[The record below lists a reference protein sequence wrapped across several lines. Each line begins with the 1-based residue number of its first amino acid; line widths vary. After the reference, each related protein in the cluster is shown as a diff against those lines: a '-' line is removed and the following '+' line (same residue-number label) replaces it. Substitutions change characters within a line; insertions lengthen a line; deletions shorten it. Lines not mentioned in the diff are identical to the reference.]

1 MIEIGKGKSPAVIGK
16 VQADGAG
23 NVGKSAV
30 AVVVKENV
38 ALIACP
44 GPVGADQ
51 LDDGVPAELIRKRG
65 MCIRRRLRNH
75 LLPEEAFQ
83 VVGAGAGNHAVGDIQ
98 VRVSVL
104 QEIPG
109 VAGP

>member
-1 MIEIGKGKSPAVIGK
+1 MIEIGEGKGPAVIRK
-16 VQADGAG
+16 VQAKCAG
-23 NVGKSAV
+23 DVGKSAV

-44 GPVGADQ
+44 GSVGADQ
-51 LDDGVPAELIRKRG
+51 FVDGVPSEFIRERG
-65 MCIRRRLRNH
+65 VSVRRRLRNH

-83 VVGAGAGNHAVGDIQ
+83 VIAAGAGNHAVGDVEMRASI
-98 VRVSVL
+98 VG
-104 QEIPG
+104 EIPG